1 MLKPVS
7 LDGALSSIV
16 VVVVI
21 DMNGCSMNGCCE
33 LPMRSDASGKINAK
47 FSAIFLVHI
56 Q

>member
-7 LDGALSSIV
+7 LDGALSSVV

-21 DMNGCSMNGCCE
+21 DINGCCMNGCCE
-33 LPMRSDASGKINAK
+33 LPMRIDASGKINGK
-47 FSAIFLVHI
+47 FSEIFLVHI